1 MAGNPDG
8 LKDLRRILTC
18 HGFDEGS
25 LRELESRPSLSASIA
40 LPDSASDL
48 AVQLGLR
55 GPVEAVQPAQELEIM
70 EHMEAMAA
78 ARCAAEE
85 AEAAERARIK
95 DEAEAAET
103 ARVAATEAEA
113 AQRARVAAAEAEAAE
128 RARVEAAEAEAAE
141 EARVAAA
148 AEAAERARVAAA
160 EAVAAE
166 RARVEAAEAEAAER
180 ARVAAEEQAKVAA
193 AKETGPHTDG
203 SQGDGEERP
212 TGAAVVPRTISPPA
226 ASITIFVKNIGG
238 GGEVLS
244 VPALISD
251 TIGQVKA
258 IVCDRTGVPVE
269 LQQVIF
275 AGGVLQDTA
284 SLSECNVTVRC

>member
-141 EARVAAA
+141 
-148 AEAAERARVAAA
+148 
-160 EAVAAE
+160 
-166 RARVEAAEAEAAER
+166 R